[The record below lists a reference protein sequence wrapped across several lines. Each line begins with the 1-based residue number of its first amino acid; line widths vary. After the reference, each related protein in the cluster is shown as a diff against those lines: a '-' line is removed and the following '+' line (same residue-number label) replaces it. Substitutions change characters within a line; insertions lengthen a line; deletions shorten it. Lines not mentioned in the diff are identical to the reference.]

1 MTGSNRPNPSL
12 TPEVRTGLFYFTMFG
27 APGVLGAYFAIW
39 LAGQGIG
46 PGDIG
51 MINSMPIFI
60 MLVLNLVVGRIA
72 DRARDWRTVIIAG
85 CVLAGIMPI
94 ALFAVEGFWGILIVW
109 TLSVIPFASIA
120 PVIDAATVRMTRRR
134 GSSFAPIRAWGTIG
148 YMVWL
153 AATGY
158 IVALLGEPSFLYLLV
173 FVCLLRAVVSLQ
185 LPHFRAPEG
194 QAPQPVVAAARRLGE
209 VLKPW
214 FLLPLLGFATVQS
227 TLMILNTFA
236 ALVWKDAGISPAVIG
251 PLLALGALSEVVVMF
266 VFGHIARR
274 FTARHLILIATLV
287 SVVRW
292 TVMAFDPPVEVL
304 ALLQLTH
311 GICFGFGYLGVV
323 NFIANWTGEDM
334 AAEAQSLAVV
344 MQQGMSVLSV
354 FAFGFLLEIMDGR
367 AFLAAAM
374 SCLIASGFVVASLRL
389 RRSGAETEGG
399 PAR

>member
-1 MTGSNRPNPSL
+1 MPGLSKPNPSL
-12 TPEVRTGLFYFTMFG
+12 TPEVRAGVFYFTMFG
-27 APGVLGAYFAIW
+27 SPGVVGAYFAIW

-51 MINSMPIFI
+51 IINSTPIFI

-72 DRARDWRTVIIAG
+72 DRAGDWRTVIVVG
-85 CVLAGIMPI
+85 CVLAGIMPL
-94 ALFAVEGFWGILIVW
+94 ALFFVDGFWGILIVW

-134 GSSFAPIRAWGTIG
+134 GSNFAPIRAWGTIG

-153 AATGY
+153 AVTGY
-158 IVALLGEPSFLYLLV
+158 IVAFLGEPSFLYVLA
-173 FVCLLRAVVSLQ
+173 FVCVLRAVASLQ
-185 LPHFRAPEG
+185 LPHFRSPDG
-194 QAPQPVVAAARRLGE
+194 QTAKPAVAVARRLGE
-209 VLKPW
+209 ALKPW

-236 ALVWKDAGISPAVIG
+236 ALVWKDAGISPAIIG
-251 PLLALGALSEVVVMF
+251 PLLALGAASEVVVMF
-266 VFGHIARR
+266 VFARIAKR

-292 TVMAFDPPVEVL
+292 GVMAFDPPVAVL

-334 AAEAQSLAVV
+334 AAEAQSLAVM
-344 MQQGMSVLSV
+344 MQQGISVLAV
-354 FAFGFLLEIMDGR
+354 FAFGFLLESMDAR
-367 AFLAAAM
+367 AFLAAAAF
-374 SCLIASGFVVASLRL
+374 CLVAAGFVMVSLRL
-389 RRSGAETEGG
+389 RRSSAEAENS
-399 PAR
+399 PA